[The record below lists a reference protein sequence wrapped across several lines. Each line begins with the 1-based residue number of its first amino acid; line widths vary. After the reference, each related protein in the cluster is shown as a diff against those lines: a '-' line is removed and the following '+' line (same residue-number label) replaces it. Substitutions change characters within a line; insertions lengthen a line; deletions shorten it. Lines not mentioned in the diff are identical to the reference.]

1 VGRPRDQEGRA
12 LKQDDVCLELYVSH
26 RRALLTYANR
36 IVRDPGRAE
45 DVVQEAFLRLRTA
58 AAANLLEEPVA
69 YLYRI
74 VRNLALDLQRH
85 LTFEGRHEVA
95 GAHELAAKVAE
106 ALPSPEAAAAAREE
120 FRNLLKA
127 LDELPARTRIAL
139 EMHRLGGFKLK
150 EIAAHLG
157 VSIST
162 AQALVAEGIEYC
174 QNRI

>member
-1 VGRPRDQEGRA
+1 MNP
-12 LKQDDVCLELYVSH
+12 DDDCLELYVAH

-45 DVVQEAFLRLRTA
+45 DLVQEAFLRLRA
-58 AAANLLEEPVA
+58 ASSATLLEEPVA

-85 LTFEGRHEVA
+85 LTFEGRHEVS
-95 GAHELAAKVAE
+95 GAEALAAEVAD

-127 LDELPARTRIAL
+127 LDELPPRTRIAL

-157 VSIST
+157 ISIST